1 MGLLNFIKA
10 KKNIKS
16 WSENSIVIFSE
27 GNVYNT
33 TNKPVIDELIKEID
47 VLYITIDKDDELLLF
62 NHEKF
67 HPVYLEFDFW
77 GQTLMAT
84 IKGKLIITTTPSL
97 NVLALKKSPY
107 MMHYMYIM
115 HAPVDIH
122 SYQKNSFDYFDSIIC
137 IGEFQKISLSILEEK
152 RKLHC
157 KEKVVLGLPY
167 ADLYSRE
174 MAQYKTETCD
184 SVLIAPSWG
193 DNNFLNYID
202 YNIFEILLK
211 SGRKVIYRPHPM
223 SFKYEPKQIS
233 DIEQQ
238 YMGND
243 NFSIDKNV
251 RGIKSFYKSNIMISA
266 ISGVIIDYIM
276 CKPSHVIII
285 DIPERKCENLELN
298 DLTTPSW
305 ENQLFNDIGL
315 IVRNENEFKK
325 SLEHLS
331 QISIDKIESYRS
343 NIVNYACA
351 SDKIAQYI
359 IEKYKIIYG
368 SYL

>member
-1 MGLLNFIKA
+1 MGLLNFLKA
-10 KKNIKS
+10 KKVIKS
-16 WSENSIVIFSE
+16 WSEKSIVIFSE
-27 GNVYNT
+27 GNIYHT

-47 VLYITIDKDDELLLF
+47 VLYITIEKNDELLVF

-77 GQTLMAT
+77 GQTLMAV
-84 IKGKLIITTTPSL
+84 IKGKLLITTTPSL
-97 NVLALKKSPY
+97 NILALKKSPY
-107 MMHYMYIM
+107 MMHYIYVM

-167 ADLYSRE
+167 ADLYNRE
-174 MAQYKTETCD
+174 MAQYKTKKND

-193 DNNFLNYID
+193 DNNFLNYIGYD
-202 YNIFEILLK
+202 IFEILLN
-211 SGRKVIYRPHPM
+211 SGKKIIYRPHPM

-233 DIEQQ
+233 DIEQK
-238 YMGND
+238 YRNNN
-243 NFSIDKNV
+243 NFSLDKNIS
-251 RGIKSFYKSNIMISA
+251 GIKSFYESNIMISA

-285 DIPERKCENLELN
+285 DIPERKCENLELH
-298 DLTTPSW
+298 DLTTQSW
-305 ENQLFNDIGL
+305 ENQLFNDICL
-315 IVRNENEFKK
+315 VVKNESEFKE
-325 SLEHLS
+325 SLEQLS
-331 QISIDKIESYRS
+331 SISIDKIESYRNS
-343 NIVNYACA
+343 IVNYANT

-359 IEKYKIIYG
+359 IEKYNTI
-368 SYL
+368 

>member
-10 KKNIKS
+10 KKVIKN
-16 WSENSIVIFSE
+16 WSEKSIVIFSE
-27 GNVYNT
+27 GKIYYT
-33 TNKPVIDELIKEID
+33 TNKPVIDELIKDID
-47 VLYITIDKDDELLLF
+47 VLYITIEKDDELLLF
-62 NHEKF
+62 NYAKF

-77 GQTLMAT
+77 GQLLMAT
-84 IKGKLIITTTPSL
+84 IKGKLFITTTPSL
-97 NVLALKKSPY
+97 NILALRKSLN
-107 MMHYMYIM
+107 MKHYMYIM

-122 SYQKNSFDYFDSIIC
+122 SYQKNSFDYFDSIVC
-137 IGEFQKISLSILEEK
+137 IGEFQKNNLLILEEK

-167 ADLYSRE
+167 ADLYSKE
-174 MAQYKTETCD
+174 MAQYKTEKSD

-202 YNIFEILLK
+202 YDIFDILLK

-238 YMGND
+238 YMDND

-251 RGIKSFYKSNIMISA
+251 SGIKSFYKSNIMISA

-298 DLTTPSW
+298 YLTTSSW
-305 ENQLFNDIGL
+305 ENQLFNDICL
-315 IVRNENEFKK
+315 IVKNENEFKT

-359 IEKYKIIYG
+359 IEKYKTI
-368 SYL
+368 

>member
-27 GNVYNT
+27 GNIYNT
-33 TNKPVIDELIKEID
+33 TNKPVIDELIKVID

>member
-1 MGLLNFIKA
+1 MSLLNFFKA
-10 KKNIKS
+10 KKVIKN
-16 WSENSIVIFSE
+16 WSEKSVVIFSE
-27 GNVYNT
+27 GKIYYT

-77 GQTLMAT
+77 GQLLMAT
-84 IKGKLIITTTPSL
+84 IKGRLLITTTPSL
-97 NVLALKKSPY
+97 NVLALKKSPN
-107 MMHYMYIM
+107 MKHYMYIM

-122 SYQKNSFDYFDSIIC
+122 SYQKNSFDYFDSIVC
-137 IGEFQKISLSILEEK
+137 IGEFQKNNLLILEEK

-167 ADLYSRE
+167 ADLYSKE
-174 MAQYKTETCD
+174 MAQYKTEKSD

-202 YNIFEILLK
+202 YDIFDILLK

-238 YMGND
+238 YMDND

-251 RGIKSFYKSNIMISA
+251 SGIKSFYKSNIMISA

-298 DLTTPSW
+298 YLTTSSW
-305 ENQLFNDIGL
+305 ENQLFNDICL
-315 IVRNENEFKK
+315 IVKNENEFKT

-331 QISIDKIESYRS
+331 QISIDKIETYRS

-359 IEKYKIIYG
+359 IEKYKTI
-368 SYL
+368 

>member
-10 KKNIKS
+10 KKVIKN
-16 WSENSIVIFSE
+16 WSEKSIVIFSE
-27 GNVYNT
+27 GKIYYT

-77 GQTLMAT
+77 GQLLMAT
-84 IKGKLIITTTPSL
+84 IKGRLLITTTPSL
-97 NVLALKKSPY
+97 NVLALKKSAN
-107 MMHYMYIM
+107 MQHYSYIM

-122 SYQKNSFDYFDSIIC
+122 SYQKNSFDYFDSIVC
-137 IGEFQKISLSILEEK
+137 IGEFQKNNLLILEEK

-167 ADLYSRE
+167 ADLYSKE
-174 MAQYKTETCD
+174 MAQYKTEKSD

-202 YNIFEILLK
+202 YDIFDILLK

-238 YMGND
+238 YMDND

-251 RGIKSFYKSNIMISA
+251 SGIKSFYKSNIMISA

-298 DLTTPSW
+298 YLTTSSW
-305 ENQLFNDIGL
+305 ENQLFNDICL
-315 IVRNENEFKK
+315 IVKNENEFKT
-325 SLEHLS
+325 SLENLS

-359 IEKYKIIYG
+359 IEKYKTI
-368 SYL
+368 